1 LDEVANPVDGEYI
14 TDLGVINLV
23 DGIWGTF
30 QNLNFHG
37 KTTKIQNDNGKRK

>member
-30 QNLNFHG
+30 QKPKFFMG
-37 KTTKIQNDNGKRK
+37 KTTKNTKR